1 MESFLKKVMEFLLS
15 FKFWG
20 PIIYI
25 SIGYLLNSILSNL
38 VIKLIKV
45 NKRKNHKKQI
55 LLLNYLIVYLN
66 ILL

>member
-1 MESFLKKVMEFLLS
+1 MEDFLKKVMEFLLS

-38 VIKLIKV
+38 VI
-45 NKRKNHKKQI
+45 
-55 LLLNYLIVYLN
+55 
-66 ILL
+66 

>member
-1 MESFLKKVMEFLLS
+1 MEDFLKKVMEFLLS

-45 NKRKNHKKQI
+45 NKRKNHKKQDTEI
-55 LLLNYLIVYLN
+55 GRASCRERV
-66 ILL
+66 